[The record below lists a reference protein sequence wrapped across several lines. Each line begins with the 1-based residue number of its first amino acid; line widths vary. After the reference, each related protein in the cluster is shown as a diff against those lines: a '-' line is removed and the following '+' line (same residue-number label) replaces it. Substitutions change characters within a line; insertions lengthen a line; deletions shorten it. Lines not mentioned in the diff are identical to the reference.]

1 MYKFPSQGA
10 QETIEE
16 VGGMLVDK
24 LPAFVQSGDLEV
36 QERVSFP
43 PLLVFNFISFDPL
56 PVFNLIFL

>member
-24 LPAFVQSGDLEV
+24 LCNEELRERLGQKAMLSICMVQRRQG
-36 QERVSFP
+36 R
-43 PLLVFNFISFDPL
+43 
-56 PVFNLIFL
+56 

>member
-1 MYKFPSQGA
+1 MYEFPSQGA

-36 QERVSFP
+36 QERVS
-43 PLLVFNFISFDPL
+43 LHPL
-56 PVFNLIFL
+56 PVFNVILL